1 MANSGITNLYKVY
14 NNNRKDEKEL
24 YLFKIGKFFCCLGD
38 DAEKISSLIGLKVR
52 TFSKEL
58 NKAGFPI
65 ESLEKYN
72 KMIENFSY
80 KFVIVIPNEGKS
92 YTYEQYAMF
101 LEEHQK
107 DNSNKSYYKEQ
118 NEKRINDFI
127 SKLAN
132 IDVNGLK
139 ARDVCHTLEEIK
151 REAKEIQ
158 TSYLR

>member
-14 NNNRKDEKEL
+14 NNNRKDENEL

-92 YTYEQYAMF
+92 YTYEQYARL
-101 LEEHQK
+101 LEEHKK
-107 DNSNKSYYKEQ
+107 DNSNKSWYKEQ
-118 NEKRINDFI
+118 NEKRLNNFI
-127 SKLAN
+127 SKLAC
-132 IDVNGLK
+132 IDVNDLK
-139 ARDVCHTLEEIK
+139 AIDVCSTLEEIK

-158 TSYLR
+158 TNYLR